1 MLALVQQPLVHGQL
15 HILDLCSF
23 PYFKTECSHLQHW
36 FKRVDIYI
44 YIYKRYNV
52 VKPTIDPF

>member
-23 PYFKTECSHLQHW
+23 SLFQDRMFSLATLVQA
-36 FKRVDIYI
+36 RG